1 MDTLIIMSGAD
12 NTITIPAVA
21 VSKTNGGK
29 IKAAIAANNIVN
41 VTLKSAGNDL
51 DGDLDNS
58 IIAHEYTHG
67 ISNRLTG
74 GPAASTCL
82 MNKEQMGEGWSDYY
96 ALMMTTNWATSSVND
111 GSKPRPIGTYVTGED
126 PVTGGGIR
134 TYPYTT
140 NMSVNKWTYSMLA
153 GIANSE
159 THDVGEIWTATLWDM
174 TWNIIQTD
182 GINANLYNANAA
194 GGNSIALKLVTFAM
208 KIQPCSPGFLDGRDA
223 ILKADDI
230 LYNGKYH
237 CAIWSAFA
245 RRGMGVK
252 AKQGSSDNTTDQ
264 TADFS
269 TPSAAIVKLHVD
281 KSMAAQNDNL
291 TYTYN
296 VQAQCA
302 SIGNY
307 KIVDTLPSNVTY
319 VSGGTYNASDR
330 TVTFQ
335 IANVNASE
343 SQDFTMKVRI
353 NSGTYF
359 PSTTFFSET
368 IPNNFIPFTLVVGMG
383 STWATSTINH
393 SAPYSVFANNNTG
406 AASEQILSSLI
417 SYGIAG
423 HTQLS
428 FWHNY
433 NTEASHDGAVVELSV
448 DNGTTWIDAGPYM
461 SQNGYNSIINTN
473 SNLTNK
479 SAFSGSSSGFIQ
491 TIVNL
496 SAFEG
501 KSLKFR
507 FRFVTDNSV
516 ASVGWYI
523 DDITLTKEAAVYNL
537 AGLYDN
543 SGLLQNISDTVT
555 IITSSALPI
564 VWGDFTAEKIGKTA
578 LLKWNTLLEINTA
591 KFSIERSGDG
601 VHFTEIGSVN
611 ASGNSNVNMNYTIT
625 DGTPLSGSNFY
636 RIRQTDRDGKY
647 LYSEIRSLT
656 FDQVKGMI
664 TISPNPA
671 KDHITISI
679 SGNKESRQVVLL
691 NTAGQALATFTVK
704 EESNYL
710 KIPSLAAGVYYI
722 KISGSNASSI
732 QKLVIEK

>member
-1 MDTLIIMSGAD
+1 
-12 NTITIPAVA
+12 
-21 VSKTNGGK
+21 
-29 IKAAIAANNIVN
+29 
-41 VTLKSAGNDL
+41 
-51 DGDLDNS
+51 
-58 IIAHEYTHG
+58 
-67 ISNRLTG
+67 
-74 GPAASTCL
+74 
-82 MNKEQMGEGWSDYY
+82 
-96 ALMMTTNWATSSVND
+96 
-111 GSKPRPIGTYVTGED
+111 
-126 PVTGGGIR
+126 
-134 TYPYTT
+134 
-140 NMSVNKWTYSMLA
+140 MSVNKWTYSMLA

-368 IPNNFIPFTLVVGMG
+368 IPNNYIPFTLVAGTG